1 MRIYTAMLC
10 LAAIVAAPLG
20 AQEPETPSPAIAESY
35 GEATP
40 AVPEKEPVQ
49 LGDGIVLPREVF
61 DELMRHP
68 EGLEMVDRWQSRA
81 SENENFQGVPHLIL
95 IFIAVL
101 LFFWSAMIYYQLK
114 NARLHRTVQTLIEK
128 GQPLP
133 SEVLRAIEQ
142 SEAGTDNTSAAANA
156 AAAPLWAS
164 NLLWGGLLWITV
176 GATGSL
182 YLWARGSDAWPWGIA
197 GIVYGLG
204 AVLTAMKKRV
214 TANG

>member
-1 MRIYTAMLC
+1 MRISI
-10 LAAIVAAPLG
+10 AILGLIACASPLVAA
-20 AQEPETPSPAIAESY
+20 EPETPDRAALSERFAAAPD
-35 GEATP
+35 T
-40 AVPEKEPVQ
+40 EKQPVR

-68 EGLEMVDRWQSRA
+68 EGLQVVDHWQSRA
-81 SENENFQGVPHLIL
+81 FENQAFEGVPHLVL

-101 LFFWSAMIYYQLK
+101 LFFWSAMIYYQFK
-114 NARLHRTVQTLIEK
+114 HARLHRTIQLLIEK

-133 SEVLRAIEQ
+133 PEVLRAIEQ
-142 SEAGTDNTSAAANA
+142 SEAGSDNTSAAANA
-156 AAAPLWAS
+156 AAAPVWAS

-182 YLWARGSDAWPWGIA
+182 FLWLRGSEAWPWGIA

-204 AVLTAMKKRV
+204 AVLTAMKKRAV
-214 TANG
+214 NS